1 MNARARIRQLEKA
14 ARRRRI
20 KAEDTN
26 LHFILGGSPEEK
38 AAIDAGEKILRF
50 DYGSPRAE

>member
-1 MNARARIRQLEKA
+1 MNARARIERLERA

-20 KAEDTN
+20 KADDTK

-38 AAIDAGEKILRF
+38 AAIEAGEKILRF
-50 DYGSPRAE
+50 DYGSQGAA